1 MNLFVEKVNRNS
13 SVIVFHFQWIKELF
27 ESFLR
32 RFSYNSL
39 NPYLIRFF
47 SKAEDKAT
55 LRTEQ
60 LHTKK
65 TVKSFLYQNTNV
77 WFLCKTNL
85 S

>member
-13 SVIVFHFQWIKELF
+13 SVIVFRLKWIKELF

-39 NPYLIRFF
+39 NLYLIRLF
-47 SKAEDKAT
+47 SKAEDTAT
-55 LRTEQ
+55 FHTEL

-65 TVKSFLYQNTNV
+65 TVKTFLYQNTNV